1 MRRFVIGDIHGA
13 NKALVQCLD
22 KSGFDYEQDVLISIG
37 DVCDGW
43 PETNQCFDTLL
54 KINNLIITMGNHDHW
69 TLEWAL
75 GNEINAS
82 WLRYGG
88 KNTLDSY
95 PDGIPDEHIRLL
107 KDMKGYYEFEDRL
120 FVHAGINVDL
130 PISDQDNSVFLWDR
144 NFFKEAYAR
153 AASQNKEPLTN
164 YNEVYIGHT
173 PIHRLGHFKPI
184 KCSEVWMTDTGAGW
198 GERLSIIDID
208 SKQVYQ
214 SDRVEELYPKGSG
227 RI

>member
-22 KSGFDYEQDVLISIG
+22 KSGFDYNSDLLISVG

-43 PETNQCFDTLL
+43 PETSQCFDTLL
-54 KINNLIITMGNHDHW
+54 KIKHLVMTMGNHDYW

-75 GNEINAS
+75 GNELNSS
-82 WLRYGG
+82 WLSYGG
-88 KNTLDSY
+88 QNTIDSY
-95 PDGIPDEHIRLL
+95 PDGVPEEHIKLL
-107 KDMKGYYEFEDRL
+107 KETKDYYELEGRL
-120 FVHAGINVDL
+120 FVHAGINTDL
-130 PISDQDNSVFLWDR
+130 PVSDQDSSIFLWDR
-144 NFFKEAYAR
+144 TFFKEAYAR
-153 AASQNKEPLTN
+153 AVSQNKKPLTH

-173 PIHRLGHFKPI
+173 PIHRLGHYKPV
-184 KCSEVWMTDTGAGW
+184 KCCEVWMMDTGAGW
-198 GERLSIIDID
+198 GERLSLMNIDTKEIF
-208 SKQVYQ
+208 Q